1 MPVKLLIFDLDGTLV
16 DTAEDITASLNYALQ
31 PYGLQTLTVERTVKL
46 VGEGLTKL
54 VEKVLDDKSYLKEP
68 VLRRFLD
75 HYSEHLTDCSVVYPH
90 IRETLEILAGYKK
103 AVISNKREFLSTR
116 LLSELGLL
124 KEFDVIVGSDTTAE
138 KKPSPVPLIYVLNR
152 LGVGGNEAVMVGDST
167 FDMEAGRKAG
177 VSTVAVTYGYGERQQ
192 LMKADYIIDDFME
205 LPHILDIASSK
216 LI

>member
-16 DTAEDITASLNYALQ
+16 DTVEDITASLNYALQ

-138 KKPSPVPLIYVLNR
+138 KKPSPVPVIYVLNK